1 MLSPEERAAL
11 LEEAASPQRREVLR
25 EARSRALRV
34 VGGPELLTF
43 LQHACD
49 LFSPHAALVRR
60 RPRPGGRYEL

>member
-25 EARSRALRV
+25 EARV

>member
-34 VGGPELLTF
+34 VGVPDVLTF

-49 LFSPHAALVRR
+49 LFAPHAALARR
-60 RPRPGGRYEL
+60 RPRPGGRYQL